1 MLLDGRDEARWETAA
16 MGQISDE
23 PDRYQPKLLVLLC
36 AQPDHAGYL
45 GRLPE
50 SGQSIPAPSRLGW
63 VDLRRPASGGAD
75 PKSAVR
81 LVAWCGRHR
90 TGCFG
95 RSKCRSGHSRR
106 HSIVAAFE
114 PTSVIGR
121 LRSHSGKQTFAVLL
135 RRQDCALV
143 GRSTEVRLCSK
154 ADVRPGEVIDHHGP
168 RAVIQCQTPNALI

>member
-63 VDLRRPASGGAD
+63 VVLRRS
-75 PKSAVR
+75 
-81 LVAWCGRHR
+81 
-90 TGCFG
+90 
-95 RSKCRSGHSRR
+95 
-106 HSIVAAFE
+106 AFE
-114 PTSVIGR
+114 PAFAEIVFGLWLELADSR
-121 LRSHSGKQTFAVLL
+121 QTAFEHKILDYG
-135 RRQDCALV
+135 QSD
-143 GRSTEVRLCSK
+143 SQSSFSPTVRMMGQL
-154 ADVRPGEVIDHHGP
+154 
-168 RAVIQCQTPNALI
+168 